1 MLSSEYGKRSRGCAP
16 TRRLTLLSCHKR
28 VSRKGHP
35 NSLPCGFPLF
45 RYALQLRKKLA
56 KAQTFFLET
65 LQSST
70 TLRLRHTGN
79 GGSQQNRDSH
89 QRNLVRI
96 SGIKTCSESKKPLY
110 LSPDD
115 NKGENNPLGVFDL
128 ETLLNLDGEIFPME
142 NGCWTKF
149 EAYQVEPSKQLPH
162 GISYSLT
169 FHDRN
174 N

>member
-1 MLSSEYGKRSRGCAP
+1 MSSSEYRTRSIGCAP

-70 TLRLRHTGN
+70 TLLLSHTGN
-79 GGSQQNRDSH
+79 GRYQQNRDSH
-89 QRNLVRI
+89 QRNLVKI
-96 SGIKTCSESKKPLY
+96 SGVKTCSKSEKPLY
-110 LSPDD
+110 LSSGD
-115 NKGENNPLGVFDL
+115 NKRGTIPLSIFDL
-128 ETLLNLDGEIFPME
+128 ETLLNLNGEIFPME

-149 EAYQVEPSKQLPH
+149 EAYQGRANQTASPWNQL
-162 GISYSLT
+162 
-169 FHDRN
+169 
-174 N
+174 